1 MNRKLS
7 ILALL
12 LAFTLSAPAQEK
24 KNEPRTFTMPAKID
38 LPEDEQAIREAAD
51 GWWKESMENYDE
63 RVKWY
68 KDARFGCFVHWGV
81 YSTAGDVWNGK
92 ASGGYSE
99 HLMRKAMIPL
109 KTYKDS
115 LVYTF
120 NPVDFDAE
128 KWMSMVEA
136 TGMKYFIITAK
147 HHDGFA
153 MYPSDAYP
161 YDIRLTKYKGD
172 PMMELREAAKRHGIK
187 FGFYYSHAFDWEHP
201 LAPGN
206 DWEYEHPGGDRHLG
220 GEDWWNGGFKW
231 FIPYTEKYVEEKSL
245 PQIKELI
252 ARYHPDIMWFDT
264 PHKLPDYLNIRILKE
279 LRECDPDNSIVVNGR
294 LITKISDMGD
304 YINTGDKPANFF
316 PVAADIWEAVPTTN
330 ESYGYNAA
338 DNSHKSIGHFVQLI
352 ETAVSKGGNI
362 LLNIGPMG
370 NGKMDER
377 DLKIFRG
384 IGSWM
389 QIYGESIYGTGRS
402 ELPLLSRGVVTQKHD
417 TVYLHIRQW
426 PEDGKIM
433 VGGLHASVKKM
444 WVPGQE
450 KARLKYRQRY
460 REDGYVRARGVEPD
474 SISTVVAMVLKEG
487 YRTNPVR
494 VIDPSI
500 DNVLMTFD
508 SELRGDGLGYAGGR
522 KNQDFIKG
530 WNNNDQ
536 SMCWEFRTASNGTFD
551 FSLNYATGRDNE
563 EGDLELVIDGQAV
576 PFHYSGFVAK
586 DGRPTTLPVGTLRLK
601 RGKHTCELRGVS
613 TTGSA
618 YPRPYAVVVNKH
630 GK

>member
-1 MNRKLS
+1 
-7 ILALL
+7 
-12 LAFTLSAPAQEK
+12 
-24 KNEPRTFTMPAKID
+24 
-38 LPEDEQAIREAAD
+38 
-51 GWWKESMENYDE
+51 
-63 RVKWY
+63 
-68 KDARFGCFVHWGV
+68 
-81 YSTAGDVWNGK
+81 
-92 ASGGYSE
+92 
-99 HLMRKAMIPL
+99 
-109 KTYKDS
+109 
-115 LVYTF
+115 
-120 NPVDFDAE
+120 
-128 KWMSMVEA
+128 
-136 TGMKYFIITAK
+136 
-147 HHDGFA
+147 
-153 MYPSDAYP
+153 
-161 YDIRLTKYKGD
+161 
-172 PMMELREAAKRHGIK
+172 
-187 FGFYYSHAFDWEHP
+187 
-201 LAPGN
+201 
-206 DWEYEHPGGDRHLG
+206 
-220 GEDWWNGGFKW
+220 
-231 FIPYTEKYVEEKSL
+231 
-245 PQIKELI
+245 
-252 ARYHPDIMWFDT
+252 
-264 PHKLPDYLNIRILKE
+264 
-279 LRECDPDNSIVVNGR
+279 
-294 LITKISDMGD
+294 
-304 YINTGDKPANFF
+304 
-316 PVAADIWEAVPTTN
+316 
-330 ESYGYNAA
+330 
-338 DNSHKSIGHFVQLI
+338 
-352 ETAVSKGGNI
+352 
-362 LLNIGPMG
+362 MG